1 NYVLTIINPEFDSLV
16 QWAKRKGID
25 AADNKQLCEN
35 PQVKE
40 MLEEEV
46 FRLTER
52 FTNYSQPKK
61 VIIASDEWT
70 IDGGELTPKLS
81 LRANIVE
88 EKYADLIEDAY
99 KEEEKDV
106 G

>member
-1 NYVLTIINPEFDSLV
+1 LNPEFESLNTMSEG
-16 QWAKRKGID
+16 KGIKEKD
-25 AADNKQLCEN
+25 LTKLSREPD
-35 PQVKE
+35 VKK

-61 VIIASDEWT
+61 VIIAGEEWT

-88 EKYADLIEDAY
+88 EKYADEIEANYNED
-99 KEEEKDV
+99 EEQV
-106 G
+106 S